1 MKEPVIFILDNNP
14 IHRSLL
20 KYHLNINKFES
31 VYVFQTADECLYRL
45 QKGVI
50 PDFIIADYDP
60 QHHFDHSLV
69 ARIKK
74 SSAFPKVI
82 FFASSDDPILA
93 INLLESGAT
102 DYIVKTSRL
111 DYGINELIKNI
122 KYLIREK
129 LPV

>member
-20 KYHLNINKFES
+20 KYHLNINNFIS
-31 VYVFQTADECLYRL
+31 VHAFQSADECLYRL
-45 QKGVI
+45 QKNMI
-50 PDFIIADYDP
+50 PDFVITDYDP
-60 QHHFDHSLV
+60 QHKLDHTLI
-69 ARIKK
+69 ARIEK
-74 SSAFPKVI
+74 SSTLPKII

-93 INLLESGAT
+93 INLLDSGAT

-122 KYLIREK
+122 KYLIQEK
-129 LPV
+129 SLA